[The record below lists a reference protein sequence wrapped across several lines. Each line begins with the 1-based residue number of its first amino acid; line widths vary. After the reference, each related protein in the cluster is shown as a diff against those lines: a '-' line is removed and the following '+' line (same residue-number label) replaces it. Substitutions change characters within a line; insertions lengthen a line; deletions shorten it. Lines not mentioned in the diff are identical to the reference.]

1 LASRQHKRRKLLSA
15 LFGTFLTTALSAA
28 QLSAWGWRPRFL
40 FGLLVGPI
48 GLYIRRHVQETPEFV
63 AITPVR
69 APARQ
74 VLSTA
79 NLRLLLGTGIGAAP
93 MGITSF
99 FVYLPTFAVQEL
111 RLPLHAA
118 FYTLMLSPC
127 LAVVAN
133 LTLADLSD
141 KVGRI
146 QMMLPACVLS
156 LISIYSVCAL
166 LVHHKSVPVLLLAV
180 GSRCTKRHPC

>member
-1 LASRQHKRRKLLSA
+1 VENQKQVSHFPTPPILFLSKPK
-15 LFGTFLTTALSAA
+15 TTTALPASQRVGKNSCRQTEKILDAEQNAGVRRNNSGARTCSPSA
-28 QLSAWGWRPRFL
+28 F
-40 FGLLVGPI
+40 
-48 GLYIRRHVQETPEFV
+48 
-63 AITPVR
+63 
-69 APARQ
+69 
-74 VLSTA
+74 TA

-133 LTLADLSD
+133 LTLADLPD

-146 QMMLPACVLS
+146 QIMLPACVLS